1 MGLERYASK
10 HTSFFIDLQALCW
23 SISPFVLPCYLAF
36 EMCIDPIVLCVCRDG
51 EDSSAYS
58 WCFSLTTGKDRVY
71 YEITQILTY
80 VIKIRKIGSTQAM
93 STSTPSSLAERLR
106 AARLAAN
113 KTQQELAGDRYS
125 KAYISAIECGK
136 MTPSVQALGLL
147 AERLGLPASY
157 FLGEGEADL
166 AALAPGNAPAGLRP
180 RNAQQQR
187 EEEVLLALAEAEGWL
202 RQGQPDKA
210 LPLLETLESPPAE
223 LPRWEQPRW
232 YWLAGWALQDVGRVA
247 EAADLLA
254 RGLAVTE
261 EMAQQALPVDR
272 SYLTA
277 LAERLRCALGVCE
290 AAQGQVDQALER
302 HQRGWAT
309 IQAEPVIDASLL
321 LPLAL
326 ALGKDLLTLGR
337 SEEAQPLYA
346 ATQPFLEES
355 DHLQAQTASAWERAQ
370 AYKARGQW
378 RQAMR
383 NIQQALT
390 GWALLDAQQQV
401 AQVQALRGSALL
413 QRKDY
418 ADAEQ
423 TLRQGLERAEQT
435 GDVQTRGTALYTLA
449 RLFLEQGNAAQA
461 LASAEEARQVA
472 AQQGDLRAQGQVSL
486 ILAAAA
492 EAQGQMDA
500 AETAYKDALKAL
512 EQKTY
517 SALRSEVHERY
528 GQFLQRQQRYE
539 EAFQQ
544 MRLALTH

>member
-1 MGLERYASK
+1 
-10 HTSFFIDLQALCW
+10 
-23 SISPFVLPCYLAF
+23 
-36 EMCIDPIVLCVCRDG
+36 
-51 EDSSAYS
+51 
-58 WCFSLTTGKDRVY
+58 
-71 YEITQILTY
+71 
-80 VIKIRKIGSTQAM
+80 M

-166 AALAPGNAPAGLRP
+166 GALAPGNAAAGLRP

-187 EEEVLLALAEAEGWL
+187 EEEILLALAEAEGWL

-210 LPLLETLESPPAE
+210 LPLLGTLDGPPPE
-223 LPRWEQPRW
+223 VSRWEQPHW
-232 YWLAGWALQDVGRVA
+232 YWLAGWALQDTGRFA
-247 EAADLLA
+247 EAADLLT
-254 RGLAVTE
+254 RGLAVAE
-261 EMAQQALPVDR
+261 EMAQQAAPVDR

-277 LAERLRCALGVCE
+277 LAERLRCILGVCE

-309 IQAEPVIDASLL
+309 IQAEPVIDANLL

-326 ALGKDLLTLGR
+326 ALGQDMLALGR

-346 ATQPFLEES
+346 ATQPFLEENE
-355 DHLQAQTASAWERAQ
+355 HLQAQAASAWEQAQ
-370 AYKARGQW
+370 AHKARGQW
-378 RQAMR
+378 RQATR
-383 NIQQALT
+383 NVRQALT

-418 ADAEQ
+418 AEAEQ
-423 TLRQGLERAEQT
+423 TLRQGQERAKQT
-435 GDVQTRGTALYTLA
+435 GDVQARGTILFTLA

-461 LASAEEARQVA
+461 LASAEEARKVA
-472 AQQGDLRAQGQVSL
+472 AQRGDVRAQGQVSL
-486 ILAAAA
+486 ILATAA
-492 EAQGQMDA
+492 EAQGQMGA

-512 EQKTY
+512 DKTTY
-517 SALRSEVHERY
+517 SALRSEVHEHF

-544 MRLALTH
+544 MRLALAH

>member
-1 MGLERYASK
+1 M
-10 HTSFFIDLQALCW
+10 
-23 SISPFVLPCYLAF
+23 P
-36 EMCIDPIVLCVCRDG
+36 
-51 EDSSAYS
+51 
-58 WCFSLTTGKDRVY
+58 
-71 YEITQILTY
+71 
-80 VIKIRKIGSTQAM
+80 
-93 STSTPSSLAERLR
+93 TSTPSSLAERLR

-166 AALAPGNAPAGLRP
+166 GALAPGNMPTGLRP

-187 EEEVLLALAEAEGWL
+187 EEEVLLSLAEAEGWL

-210 LPLLETLESPPAE
+210 LPLLETQAGPPSE

-232 YWLAGWALQDVGRVA
+232 YWLTGWALQDVGRAA

-254 RGLAVTE
+254 RGLAVAE
-261 EMAQQALPVDR
+261 EMAQQAAPVDH
-272 SYLTA
+272 SHLTA

-302 HQRGWAT
+302 HQQGWAN
-309 IQAEPVIDASLL
+309 IQTEPVIDTSLF
-321 LPLAL
+321 LPLVL
-326 ALGKDLLTLGR
+326 ALGQDMLALGR
-337 SEEAQPLYA
+337 PAEAQPLYA
-346 ATQPFLEES
+346 ATQPLLEES
-355 DHLQAQTASAWERAQ
+355 EHLQTQAASAWERAQ

-378 RQAMR
+378 RQATR
-383 NIQQALT
+383 NIKQALT
-390 GWALLDAQQQV
+390 GWTLLDAQQQV
-401 AQVQALRGSALL
+401 AQVQALKGSALL

-418 ADAEQ
+418 AEAEQ
-423 TLRQGLERAEQT
+423 TLRQSLERAQQT
-435 GDVQTRGTALYTLA
+435 GDAQTRGEALHALA
-449 RLFLEQGNAAQA
+449 QVLLEQGNAAQA
-461 LASAEEARQVA
+461 STSAEEARRLAVQR
-472 AQQGDLRAQGQVSL
+472 GDHRAQGQVSL

-492 EAQGQMDA
+492 EAQGQVKA
-500 AETAYKDALKAL
+500 AETAYHDALKAL
-512 EQKTY
+512 KQTTY
-517 SALRSEVHERY
+517 HALQSEVHERY

-544 MRLALTH
+544 MRMALTH